1 MNRSARPIALAA
13 ALATLLP
20 TSAFADKLLVLKA
33 DGRADAKTRARVDV
47 AIAKLAG
54 AGSGT
59 DQRAAG
65 EITYTD
71 AAAMAGCQ
79 PEQPTCREE
88 VIGVLGV
95 DEIVTVTVSPRP
107 GGFDVQV
114 RRAGKHGASRDAS
127 ALVGADGLDRL
138 DAIGPL
144 FGSMG
149 ATGPT
154 GSTAPTG
161 PTGPS
166 GPTPGPTGPTAEPT
180 ATDPALSTSPT
191 SATTATTPELTATTT
206 TTTTTTTK
214 VEESPLGVHDLVG
227 GEPDGLGGR
236 TSRLEL
242 AGMVGGG
249 VLLVVGGVF
258 WGSASSTQ
266 GEIDAAPTSTQAD
279 LDALKNLETR
289 GDRYATAGNVLFVS
303 GVVLG
308 GLSTVLYLRHRR
320 GHGRSTAATARVVP
334 TVMGSRGGIGL
345 TIGGTL

>member
-65 EITYTD
+65 EITYAD

-114 RRAGKHGASRDAS
+114 RRAGKPGASRDAS

-144 FGSMG
+144 FGSTG

-161 PTGPS
+161 PS
-166 GPTPGPTGPTAEPT
+166 GPTPGPTGPT

-191 SATTATTPELTATTT
+191 SATTPELTATT

-227 GEPDGLGGR
+227 GEPDDLGER
-236 TSRLEL
+236 TSRLEI

-320 GHGRSTAATARVVP
+320 GHGRSAASTARVAP
-334 TVMGSRGGIGL
+334 TVMGSGGGIGL